1 MFPCFLCGEKHNA
14 RDFDKIKFE
23 KCVLIL
29 KIRKSKNFK
38 YSDISLPKEFSEL
51 GYHRKCF
58 KKFTVIHQHDLKSSC
73 SSRNLGSH
81 DDEINFS
88 TSCHSTL
95 PTNEVEG
102 ASSPSSLALDV
113 RNVCNDE
120 NTKCSVLKSQ
130 VKSRKPCIFCGKTY
144 KKNSYYSAT
153 SICSS
158 KDVIGATKQ
167 YAELVGDSDLI
178 DRLRNCDS
186 FLYHHSC
193 KALLKNKYNKKIEKK
208 ISSTKWH
215 ALRLIHKEAFD
226 SLTYFI
232 EQNIFIENKI
242 FYLQDLYLKYKSSLL
257 EIDSS
262 FTKSDFNY
270 YLATNLQ
277 YKLLKKYGDNIVICS
292 SSDQNKKKI
301 VYKQGLD
308 LHSFINIIQYYT
320 LWPKNK

>member
-23 KCVLIL
+23 KC
-29 KIRKSKNFK
+29 
-38 YSDISLPKEFSEL
+38 
-51 GYHRKCF
+51 
-58 KKFTVIHQHDLKSSC
+58 DLKSSC

-158 KDVIGATKQ
+158 KDVIEATKQ